1 MKPIKL
7 KIKTKTQNYPII
19 IGSDLISK
27 FSKIIKQ
34 NSLSFN
40 KCLLVV
46 DSNVP
51 KKFIAEIKKSLK
63 KNRVFVCFFKA
74 NETNKNFLII
84 NKILETLLI
93 KNFSRE
99 DCLMSIGGGITG
111 DVSGFAASQ
120 FKRGLKFINIP
131 TTLLGM
137 VDAAHGGKTGIDFK
151 LLKNQI
157 GVFSDPS
164 EVILDSEYLNTLSK
178 DEFLNG
184 YAEIFKHSLLTNKR
198 DLNFNSLINLDFYE
212 DVSFII
218 DKYSEIKNEIVRSDK
233 FESNYRKILN
243 LGHTIGHAIESYSFR
258 SINLDELKH
267 GEAII
272 VGLITELYISHRQ
285 LNFPLSD
292 LENLKTNVLK
302 YFKRVHLTESDIEE
316 IYDLLVYD
324 KKNEGGIVNFVL
336 LKSIGDPVVDQQ
348 TTKELFIESFKFYNK
363 D

>member
-1 MKPIKL
+1 MKIDQYSILKEKLRSDKFSSIFILVDENTNKFCLNIFIK
-7 KIKTKTQNYPII
+7 KTEIEKFEKII
-19 IGSDLISK
+19 I
-27 FSKIIKQ
+27 
-34 NSLSFN
+34 NSGEEN
-40 KCLLVV
+40 KNIDSCL
-46 DSNVP
+46 
-51 KKFIAEIKKSLK
+51 FIWEKLNTFKADRKSL
-63 KNRVFVCFFKA
+63 
-74 NETNKNFLII
+74 LI
-84 NKILETLLI
+84 NLGGGVLT
-93 KNFSRE
+93 
-99 DCLMSIGGGITG
+99 DIGGFVASTYLRGIN
-111 DVSGFAASQ
+111 
-120 FKRGLKFINIP
+120 FINIP

>member
-1 MKPIKL
+1 MKIDQYSILKQKLRSDKFSSIFILVDENTNKFCLNIFIK
-7 KIKTKTQNYPII
+7 KTEIEKFEKII
-19 IGSDLISK
+19 I
-27 FSKIIKQ
+27 
-34 NSLSFN
+34 NSGEEN
-40 KCLLVV
+40 KNIDSCL
-46 DSNVP
+46 
-51 KKFIAEIKKSLK
+51 FIWEKLNTFKADRKSL
-63 KNRVFVCFFKA
+63 
-74 NETNKNFLII
+74 LI
-84 NKILETLLI
+84 NLGGGVLT
-93 KNFSRE
+93 
-99 DCLMSIGGGITG
+99 DIGGFVASTYLRGIN
-111 DVSGFAASQ
+111 
-120 FKRGLKFINIP
+120 FINIP

-184 YAEIFKHSLLTNKR
+184 YAEVFKHSLLTNKR
-198 DLNFNSLINLDFYE
+198 DLNFNSLINLDFYK

-302 YFKRVHLTESDIEE
+302 YFKRVHLTKSDIEE

-363 D
+363 V